1 MHPKGR
7 PKKLTYLVNYM
18 SATDSQHWVHIPN
31 LLTELGRLG
40 WDIRLV
46 SERGGR
52 GEEEVLGQRVTFL
65 SRRSKWRRAVA
76 LVILL
81 ARMRSS
87 GGRLVFVR
95 ISKFA
100 AFASALLG
108 RLFGWRTLF
117 WLSGAVEDFNLRQG
131 PKARIAKAWLGLL
144 FRLIDRLATGPEAMV
159 DYYAAQ
165 YQLPP
170 AKILMLYNDIELRGV
185 DRSRQRPKDGIHV
198 LLVHRLSPVRETHRY
213 FPALLSALGRSASRL
228 DRPIVLDICGAGDE
242 REQLERQCE
251 KPPAGV
257 EPRFHGAVPQR
268 ALGPFYDAAELFVM
282 PSYREGFPRVI
293 LEAMARGLPIV
304 STDAGGTRDIV
315 GAEQQSFVVDRDDA
329 DAFAGA
335 VERLLLDPEERRRLA
350 AENIIAVRR
359 FSTVEVARMYDRALS
374 KLIGAEPAA

>member
-1 MHPKGR
+1 MDPKAR
-7 PKKLTYLVNYM
+7 PKKLTYIVNYM
-18 SATDSQHWVHIPN
+18 SATDSQHWVHIPK

-40 WDIRLV
+40 WDVRLV

-52 GEEEVLGQRVTFL
+52 GDEDILGQRVTFL
-65 SRRSKWRRAVA
+65 SRRSKWRRAIA

-81 ARMRSS
+81 ARMRSR

-131 PKARIAKAWLGLL
+131 LKARIAKAWLGLL
-144 FRLIDRLATGPEAMV
+144 FRLVDRLATGPEAMV

-165 YQLPP
+165 YRLPRG
-170 AKILMLYNDIELRGV
+170 KILMLYNDIELRGV
-185 DRSRQRPKDGIHV
+185 NRGRQRGKDGIHV

-213 FPALLSALGRSASRL
+213 FPVLLAALGRSASGL

-242 REQLERQCE
+242 REHLERQC
-251 KPPAGV
+251 KSAPPGV
-257 EPRFHGAVPQR
+257 IVRFHGAVPQR
-268 ALGPFYDAAELFVM
+268 ALGPFYDEAALFVM

-304 STDAGGTRDIV
+304 STDAGGTRDIL
-315 GAEQQSFVVDRDDA
+315 GAAQQSFVVERDDA
-329 DAFAGA
+329 EAFGRA
-335 VERLLLDPEERRRLA
+335 VERLLLNADERRCLR
-350 AENIIAVRR
+350 AENLVAARR

-374 KLIGAEPAA
+374 ALIGAEPAP

>member
-1 MHPKGR
+1 MDPKDR
-7 PKKLTYLVNYM
+7 PKKLTYIVNYM

-40 WDIRLV
+40 WDIQLV

-52 GEEEVLGQRVTFL
+52 GEEEVLGHRVTFL
-65 SRRSKWRRAVA
+65 SRRSKWRRAIA
-76 LVILL
+76 LVVLL
-81 ARMRSS
+81 ARMRSR

-100 AFASALLG
+100 ALASALLG

-131 PKARIAKAWLGLL
+131 LKARVAKAWLGLL
-144 FRLIDRLATGPEAMV
+144 FRLVDRLATGPEAMV

-165 YQLPP
+165 YRLPRG
-170 AKILMLYNDIELRGV
+170 KILMLYNDIELRGV
-185 DRSRQRPKDGIHV
+185 DRSRPPQKDGIHV

-213 FPALLSALGRSASRL
+213 FPALLSALGRCASRL

-242 REQLERQCE
+242 RGQLERQCE
-251 KPPAGV
+251 KAPAGV

-268 ALGPFYDAAELFVM
+268 SLGPFYDAAELFVM

-315 GAEQQSFVVDRDDA
+315 GPQQQSFVVDRDDA

-335 VERLLLDPEERRRLA
+335 VERLLLEPEERRRLA
-350 AENIIAVRR
+350 DENILAVRR

-374 KLIGAEPAA
+374 GLIGAAPAS